1 MTATDEHFPAGRQRA
16 CERPVS
22 QRAVCLQ
29 EARLGDRTVPGQSP
43 ASPSPPTL
51 QEPQTQLWRAVTV
64 SHPASEC
71 PPWPHYCV
79 RSPLPPC
86 DWERQLSKS
95 PPLGQLLAGERMF
108 PGQTVELTRLLPSR
122 PGVLCPKNVVSRGS
136 WGHSAPTPRT
146 PAPGNGRRSEGT
158 SSLTSHL
165 PSVQVCLFPPKA
177 QNVYSLAL
185 DRKRLPTLD
194 LE

>member
-108 PGQTVELTRLLPSR
+108 PGQTVELTRLLSSR
-122 PGVLCPKNVVSRGS
+122 PGVLCPKNVISRDS
-136 WGHSAPTPRT
+136 WGRPPQETGGARRGPPPSCHTCRQRRFASSPIRPRT
-146 PAPGNGRRSEGT
+146 FTLWHWTEN
-158 SSLTSHL
+158 
-165 PSVQVCLFPPKA
+165 VCLP
-177 QNVYSLAL
+177 LI
-185 DRKRLPTLD
+185 
-194 LE
+194 